1 MQRKIIGQ
9 SVTRSDVW
17 DKVTGKTLFPGDL
30 YMEGMLYAKVLW
42 SERPHAK
49 ILSMDITEAEKVP
62 GVAAILTAEDVPC
75 NEYGLVFND
84 QPALN
89 KDKVR
94 SVMDRLAIVI
104 AEDERTAKKA
114 RDLIKV
120 EYEDLPVLTDPRQ
133 AMKEGA
139 VLIHEDRKD
148 NILAYCKIH
157 KGDLEKGFA
166 EADVVVEGEYFT
178 PHAEHAYLQPEAG
191 LGYIDD
197 QGRVVV
203 HTTGQWA
210 HDDGQQIAHMLQLP
224 KDQIRVIYTPAG
236 GAFGGRE
243 DMSVQHLLALA
254 AWRLDKLG
262 VRRPVKMVWDRK
274 ESFRGHHKRH
284 PCYMKYKTGATKDG
298 KLTAIEAEFI
308 ADAGACASSS
318 SAVLANVVTLATG
331 PYEVPNVKV
340 DGCAVYTNNLPA
352 GAVRGFGAPQAIFG
366 SEMQMAKLAE
376 ALNMDPVMLR
386 MKNVLGE
393 GSILATQTVVPEG
406 VGIRQTLVEVAEEAG
421 WTDKGSQ
428 RTGETASHVRHGVGV
443 ACGWK
448 NVGYSLGFPEQAT
461 AIAELYGNED
471 IEKAVIKI
479 GAAEVG
485 QGVMTILGQIAAETL
500 GIPYERVGVVNDDTS
515 VVPGAGS
522 ASASRHAFMSG
533 NAVKFACL
541 EALQAWREGQRPA
554 IVQHQYR
561 PPRTTPFDPDTG
573 ECFPHFSYG
582 YATQIAEVGVD
593 METGE
598 VKLTRVYAAQDV
610 GKALNPQL
618 IEGQIEG
625 GVVQAQGWTLLED
638 FIQQGGCL
646 KTKSLADYLIPTV
659 WDVPNEIVSVIV
671 EVADPQGPYGA
682 RGVGEMTMMLLA
694 PAILDAIHN
703 ATGIWFSRIPVK
715 AEDVLLALKAKKK
728 GAEGTE
734 ASEGSHQPLQ
744 TL

>member
-1 MQRKIIGQ
+1 MKQRIIGR
-9 SVTRSDVW
+9 SVTRSDVL
-17 DKVTGKTLFPGDL
+17 DKVTGKMLFSGDF

-42 SERPHAK
+42 SERPHAR
-49 ILSMDITEAEKVP
+49 ILSIDTAEAEKVP
-62 GVAAILTAEDVPC
+62 GVVAVLTADDVPC
-75 NEYGLVFND
+75 NEYGLIFKD

-89 KDKVR
+89 RDKVR
-94 SVMDRLAIVI
+94 SVMDNLVVVV

-114 RDLIKV
+114 RDLIRV
-120 EYEDLPVLTDPRQ
+120 EYEDLPVLTDPRC

-139 VLIHEDRKD
+139 VLIHEDRED
-148 NILAYCKIH
+148 NVLTYYKIR
-157 KGDLEKGFA
+157 KGDVEKGFI
-166 EADVVVEGEYFT
+166 EADVIVEGEYFT

-197 QGRVVV
+197 EGRIVV

-210 HDDGQQIAHMLQLP
+210 HDDRHQIAHILRRP
-224 KDQIRVIYTPAG
+224 EDQIRIIYAPAG

-254 AWRLDKLG
+254 AWHLDKLG
-262 VRRPVKMVWDRK
+262 VRQPVKMVWDRK

-284 PCYMKYKTGATKDG
+284 PFYMKYKTGDTKDG
-298 KLTAIEAEFI
+298 RLTAVQAELI
-308 ADAGACASSS
+308 ADAGAYASSS
-318 SAVLANVVTLATG
+318 SAVLANAVTLATG

-340 DGCAVYTNNLPA
+340 DGYAVYTNNLPA
-352 GAVRGFGAPQAIFG
+352 GAMRAFGAPQAIFG

-421 WTDKGSQ
+421 WTDKGPPQIPNSKSQ
-428 RTGETASHVRHGVGV
+428 IRNVRHGVGV

-448 NVGYSLGFPEQAT
+448 NVGYSLGFPEQST
-461 AIAELYGNED
+461 AIAELYGDEE

-500 GIPYERVGVVNDDTS
+500 GIPYEQVEVINDDTS
-515 VVPGAGS
+515 LVPGAGS
-522 ASASRHAFMSG
+522 SSASRHAFMSG
-533 NAVKFACL
+533 NAVKFVCL
-541 EALQAWREGQRPA
+541 EALKAWQEGQRPA
-554 IVQHQYR
+554 IVQRQYR
-561 PPRTTPFDPDTG
+561 PPKTTPFDPETG
-573 ECFPHFSYG
+573 DCFPHFSYG
-582 YATQIAEVGVD
+582 YATQIAEVDVD

-598 VKLTRVYAAQDV
+598 VKLTKVYAAQDV

-638 FIQQGGCL
+638 FIQQDGYL
-646 KTKSLADYLIPTV
+646 KTRSLADYLIPTV
-659 WDVPNEIVSVIV
+659 YDVPDDIVPVII
-671 EVADPQGPYGA
+671 EVADPHGPYGA

-694 PAILDAIHN
+694 PAILDAIHD
-703 ATGIWFSRIPVK
+703 ATGIWFDRIPVK
-715 AEDVLLALKAKKK
+715 AEDVLLALRAKEK
-728 GAEGTE
+728 EGI
-734 ASEGSHQPLQ
+734 
-744 TL
+744 

>member
-1 MQRKIIGQ
+1 MKQRIIGQ
-9 SVTRSDVW
+9 SVTRSDVL
-17 DKVTGKTLFPGDL
+17 DKVTGKMLFPGDL

-42 SERPHAK
+42 SGRPHAR
-49 ILSMDITEAEKVP
+49 ILSVDVTEAEKVP
-62 GVAAILTAEDVPC
+62 GVVAILTADDVPC
-75 NEYGLVFND
+75 NEYGLIFKD

-94 SVMDRLAIVI
+94 SVMDNLAIVV
-104 AEDERTAKKA
+104 AEDERTARRA

-133 AMKEGA
+133 AVKEGA
-139 VLIHEDRKD
+139 VLVHEDRED
-148 NILAYCKIH
+148 NILVYHKIR
-157 KGDLEKGFA
+157 KGDMEKGFA
-166 EADVVVEGEYFT
+166 EADVIVEGEYFT

-197 QGRVVV
+197 EGRIVV
-203 HTTGQWA
+203 HTAGQWA
-210 HDDGQQIAHMLQLP
+210 HDDRHQIAHILQLP
-224 KDQIRVIYTPAG
+224 EDQVHVIYTPAG

-254 AWRLDKLG
+254 AWHLDKLG

-284 PCYMKYKTGATKDG
+284 PFYIKYKTGATKDG
-298 KLTAIEAEFI
+298 RLTAVEIELV
-308 ADAGACASSS
+308 ADAGAYASSS
-318 SAVLANVVTLATG
+318 SAVLANAVTFATG

-340 DGCAVYTNNLPA
+340 DGYAVYTNNLPA
-352 GAVRGFGAPQAIFG
+352 GAMRAFGAPQAIFG
-366 SEMQMAKLAE
+366 SEMQMARLAE
-376 ALNMDPVMLR
+376 ALNMDPVLLR

-393 GSILATQTVVPEG
+393 GSILATQTVVPQG

-421 WTDKGSQ
+421 WTDKGPPQIPNSKSQ
-428 RTGETASHVRHGVGV
+428 IPNVRHGVGV

-461 AIAELYGNED
+461 AIAELYGDEE

-500 GIPYERVGVVNDDTS
+500 GIPYEQVEVVNDDTS

-522 ASASRHAFMSG
+522 ASASRHSFMSG
-533 NAVKFACL
+533 NAVKFVCL
-541 EALQAWREGQRPA
+541 EALKAWQEGQRPVV
-554 IVQHQYR
+554 VQRQYR
-561 PPRTTPFDPDTG
+561 PPRTTPFDPETG

-582 YATQIAEVGVD
+582 YATQIAEVDVD

-598 VKLTRVYAAQDV
+598 VKLTKVYAAQDV

-618 IEGQIEG
+618 IEGQVEG

-638 FIQQGGCL
+638 FIQQDGYL
-646 KTKSLADYLIPTV
+646 RTRSLADYLIPTV
-659 WDVPNEIVSVIV
+659 YDVPDDIVPVII
-671 EVADPQGPYGA
+671 EVADPHGPYGA

-694 PAILDAIHN
+694 PAILDAIHD
-703 ATGIWFSRIPVK
+703 ATGIWFDRIPVK
-715 AEDVLLALKAKKK
+715 AEDVLLALKAKEK
-728 GAEGTE
+728 EGV
-734 ASEGSHQPLQ
+734 
-744 TL
+744 

>member
-1 MQRKIIGQ
+1 MKQNIIGR
-9 SVTRSDVW
+9 SVIRSDVL

-30 YMEGMLYAKVLW
+30 YMEGMLCAKVLW
-42 SERPHAK
+42 SERPHAR
-49 ILSMDITEAEKVP
+49 ILDIDTTEAEKVP
-62 GVAAILTAEDVPC
+62 GVVAILTADDVPC
-75 NEYGLVFND
+75 NEYGLILND

-114 RDLIKV
+114 RNLIRV
-120 EYEDLPVLTDPRQ
+120 EYEDLPMLTDPRQ
-133 AMKEGA
+133 AMKGGA
-139 VLIHEDRKD
+139 VLIHENQED
-148 NILAYCKIH
+148 NILACYKIR
-157 KGDLEKGFA
+157 KGDVERGLA
-166 EADVVVEGEYFT
+166 EADVIVEGEYFT
-178 PHAEHAYLQPEAG
+178 PRTEHAYLQPEAG
-191 LGYIDD
+191 LGYIDE
-197 QGRVVV
+197 QGRVAV

-210 HDDGQQIAHMLQLP
+210 HDDCHQIAHMLQLP
-224 KDQIRVIYTPAG
+224 KEQVRVIYTPAG

-262 VRRPVKMVWDRK
+262 VHRPVKMVWDRK

-284 PCYMKYKTGATKDG
+284 PYYMRYKTGATKDG
-298 KLTAIEAEFI
+298 KLTVVEAELI
-308 ADAGACASSS
+308 ADAGAYASSS
-318 SAVLANVVTLATG
+318 SAVLANAVTLATG

-340 DGCAVYTNNLPA
+340 DGYAVYTNNLA
-352 GAVRGFGAPQAIFG
+352 SGAMRGFGAPQAIFG
-366 SEMQMAKLAE
+366 SEMQMARLAKV
-376 ALNMDPVMLR
+376 LNMDPVMLR

-421 WTDKGSQ
+421 WTDKGPQ
-428 RTGETASHVRHGVGV
+428 RPRETAPHVCHGVGV

-461 AIAELYGNED
+461 AVGELYGDEE
-471 IEKAVIKI
+471 IERAVIKI

-500 GIPYERVGVVNDDTS
+500 GLPYEQVRVVNDDTS
-515 VVPGAGS
+515 VVPEAGS

-533 NAVKFACL
+533 NAVKFVCL
-541 EALQAWREGQRPA
+541 EALKAWQEGQRPA
-554 IVQHQYR
+554 IVQRQYR
-561 PPRTTPFDPDTG
+561 PPKTTSFDPGTG
-573 ECFPHFSYG
+573 ESFPHFSYG
-582 YATQIAEVGVD
+582 YATQIAEVDVD

-598 VKLTRVYAAQDV
+598 VKLRRVYAAQDV

-618 IEGQIEG
+618 IEGQVEG
-625 GVVQAQGWTLLED
+625 GVVQAQGWALLED
-638 FIQQGGCL
+638 FVQQDGYL
-646 KTKSLADYLIPTV
+646 KTQSLADYLIPTV
-659 WDVPNEIVSVIV
+659 WDVPDEIVSVIV

-694 PAILDAIHN
+694 PAILDAIHD
-703 ATGIWFSRIPVK
+703 ATGIWFNRIPVK
-715 AEDVLLALKAKKK
+715 AEDVLLALKAKEK
-728 GAEGTE
+728 EGV
-734 ASEGSHQPLQ
+734 
-744 TL
+744 

>member
-1 MQRKIIGQ
+1 L
-9 SVTRSDVW
+9 

-42 SERPHAK
+42 SGRPHAR
-49 ILSMDITEAEKVP
+49 ILSIDTIEAEKVP
-62 GVAAILTAEDVPC
+62 GVVAILTADDAPC
-75 NEYGLVFND
+75 NEYGLIFKD

-94 SVMDRLAIVI
+94 SVMDNLAIVV
-104 AEDERTAKKA
+104 AEDERTTRRAQ
-114 RDLIKV
+114 DLIKV
-120 EYEDLPVLTDPRQ
+120 EYEDLPMLTDPRQ
-133 AMKEGA
+133 TMKEGA
-139 VLIHEDRKD
+139 VLIHEDRED
-148 NILAYCKIH
+148 NILTYHRIR
-157 KGDLEKGFA
+157 KGDVEKGFA
-166 EADVVVEGEYFT
+166 EADVIVEGEYFT
-178 PHAEHAYLQPEAG
+178 PHTEHAYLQPEAG
-191 LGYIDD
+191 LGYVDD
-197 QGRVVV
+197 EGRIVV

-210 HDDGQQIAHMLQLP
+210 HDDRHQIAHMLQLP
-224 KDQIRVIYTPAG
+224 EDQIRVIYTQAG

-254 AWRLDKLG
+254 AWHLDKLG
-262 VRRPVKMVWDRK
+262 VPRPVKMVWDRK

-284 PCYMKYKTGATKDG
+284 PCYMKYKTGAIKDG
-298 KLTAIEAEFI
+298 RLTAVQAEFI
-308 ADAGACASSS
+308 ADAGAYASSS
-318 SAVLANVVTLATG
+318 SAVLANAVTLATG
-331 PYEVPNVKV
+331 PYDVPNVKV
-340 DGCAVYTNNLPA
+340 DGYAVYTNNLPA
-352 GAVRGFGAPQAIFG
+352 GAMRGFGAPQAIFG

-376 ALNMDPVMLR
+376 ALDMDPVMLR

-421 WTDKGSQ
+421 WTDKGPPQIPNSKSQ
-428 RTGETASHVRHGVGV
+428 IPNVRHGVGV

-448 NVGYSLGFPEQAT
+448 NVGYSLSFPEQAT
-461 AIAELYGNED
+461 AIAELYGGEE

-500 GIPYERVGVVNDDTS
+500 DIPYERVEVVNDDTS

-522 ASASRHAFMSG
+522 SSASRHAFMSG

-541 EALQAWREGQRPA
+541 KALKAWQEGQRPA
-554 IVQHQYR
+554 IVQRQYR
-561 PPRTTPFDPDTG
+561 PPKTTPLDPETG

-582 YATQIAEVGVD
+582 YATQIAEVDVD

-618 IEGQIEG
+618 IEGQVEG
-625 GVVQAQGWTLLED
+625 GVVQAQGWALLED
-638 FIQQGGCL
+638 FMQQDGYL
-646 KTKSLADYLIPTV
+646 KTRSLADYLIPTV
-659 WDVPNEIVSVIV
+659 YDVPDEIVPVIL
-671 EVADPQGPYGA
+671 EVADPHGPYGA

-694 PAILDAIHN
+694 PAILDAIHD
-703 ATGIWFSRIPVK
+703 ATGIWFDKIPVK
-715 AEDVLLALKAKKK
+715 AEDVLLALKKR
-728 GAEGTE
+728 E
-734 ASEGSHQPLQ
+734 SVRD
-744 TL
+744 

>member
-1 MQRKIIGQ
+1 MKQKIIGR
-9 SVTRSDVW
+9 SVTRLDVL

-42 SERPHAK
+42 SERPHAR
-49 ILSMDITEAEKVP
+49 ILGIDTAEAEKVP
-62 GVAAILTAEDVPC
+62 GVVAILTADDVPG
-75 NEYGLVFND
+75 NEYGLIFKD

-89 KDKVR
+89 RDKVR
-94 SVMDRLAIVI
+94 SVMDNLAIVV
-104 AEDERTAKKA
+104 AEDERTAKRA
-114 RDLIKV
+114 RNLIRV

-139 VLIHEDRKD
+139 VLVHEDREN
-148 NILAYCKIH
+148 NILVHYRIR
-157 KGDLEKGFA
+157 KGDVEKGFA
-166 EADVVVEGEYFT
+166 EADVIVEGEYFT

-191 LGYIDD
+191 LGYLDD
-197 QGRVVV
+197 EGRIVV

-210 HDDGQQIAHMLQLP
+210 HDDRHQIAHILQLP
-224 KDQIRVIYTPAG
+224 EDQIRVIYTPAG

-254 AWRLDKLG
+254 AWHLDKLG

-284 PCYMKYKTGATKDG
+284 PYYMKYKTGATKDG
-298 KLTAIEAEFI
+298 KLTAVEAELI
-308 ADAGACASSS
+308 ADAGAYASSS
-318 SAVLANVVTLATG
+318 SAVLANAVTFATG

-340 DGCAVYTNNLPA
+340 DGYAVYTNNLTT
-352 GAVRGFGAPQAIFG
+352 GAMRGFGAPQAIFA
-366 SEMQMAKLAE
+366 SEMQMARLAE
-376 ALNMDPVMLR
+376 ALDMDPVMLR
-386 MKNVLGE
+386 LKNVLGE

-421 WTDKGSQ
+421 WTDKGPPQIPDSKSQ
-428 RTGETASHVRHGVGV
+428 VPNVRHGVGV

-461 AIAELYGNED
+461 AIAELYGQSE
-471 IEKAVIKI
+471 IERAVIKI
-479 GAAEVG
+479 GTAEVG

-500 GIPYERVGVVNDDTS
+500 GIPYEQVEVVNDDTS

-522 ASASRHAFMSG
+522 SSASRHAFMSG
-533 NAVKFACL
+533 NAVKFVCL
-541 EALQAWREGQRPA
+541 EALKAWQEGQRPA
-554 IVQHQYR
+554 VVQRQYR
-561 PPRTTPFDPDTG
+561 PPRTTPFDPETG

-582 YATQIAEVGVD
+582 YASQIAEVDVD

-610 GKALNPQL
+610 GKALNPLL

-625 GVVQAQGWTLLED
+625 GVVQAQGWALLED
-638 FIQQGGCL
+638 FIQQDGYL
-646 KTKSLADYLIPTV
+646 RTRSLADYLIPTV
-659 WDVPNEIVSVIV
+659 YDVPDEIVPVIV
-671 EVADPQGPYGA
+671 EVADPHGPYGA

-694 PAILDAIHN
+694 PAILDAIHD
-703 ATGIWFSRIPVK
+703 ATGIWFDRIPVK
-715 AEDVLLALKAKKK
+715 AEDVLLALKEKERKR
-728 GAEGTE
+728 GRGV
-734 ASEGSHQPLQ
+734 
-744 TL
+744 